1 MGDGG
6 GSSGAGIA
14 GIMAVMFASS
24 WQALMELIERG
35 GWVIYPL
42 AVLSLVAVTL
52 IFERCW
58 FFIVNNNRWRQAKFL
73 RVARHLRRGE
83 RDHVAALVAGDRSV
97 YGRLVHRLME
107 EGPYAAAADEAVEL
121 QRPRL
126 ERFMPTLGT
135 IITAA
140 PMLGILGTV
149 TGIISAFR
157 ILSDETVTDPAQ
169 VGAGI
174 AEALLTT
181 VVGLVIALIVLF
193 PFNAFRA
200 QVDRTLGRLDSLIA
214 AAQHGVA
221 EAPAKAMATSGAA
234 ADDA

>member
-1 MGDGG
+1 M
-6 GSSGAGIA
+6 SPMLQTA
-14 GIMAVMFASS
+14 
-24 WQALMELIERG
+24 WQTLIELTERG

-42 AVLSLVAVTL
+42 AALSVIAITL

-58 FFIVNNNRWRQAKFL
+58 FFTVNNNRWRRAKFL

-83 RDHVAALVAGDRSV
+83 REQATALIADDRSV
-97 YGRLVHRLME
+97 YGRLVQHLLDE
-107 EGPYAAAADEAVEL
+107 QPSQAAADEAVEL
-121 QRPRL
+121 QRPRF

-200 QVDRTLGRLDSLIA
+200 QVDRTIGRMQTLIA
-214 AAQHGVA
+214 AAQHPHRQRPTAAPTQPA
-221 EAPAKAMATSGAA
+221 EEPART
-234 ADDA
+234 